1 MAVATVTDTT
11 HYVPAEILEAHGVQQ
26 VSLYINDEGSTV
38 REVDLTDLDGYY
50 ARLKDQTSVPTTSQP
65 SVGDF
70 LAVYEPLA
78 AAGHDIV
85 SIHLSASISGTAET
99 ARLAGDEI
107 QGSFPGRR
115 VEVVDSR
122 TAAAGLG
129 GVALAAAAAGRAG
142 KDLDAVVAH
151 ALEAREAGKVWFAID
166 TLEYLR
172 RGGRIGNAQAW
183 IGGALKI
190 KPILTCDGDIQPI
203 ERVRTN
209 GKMFERMVAYM
220 HELTAAGSDCW
231 YIQHIQAPEQAE
243 QLVERGR
250 AIFGVEPLFVGQLGP
265 VIGTHLGPGMLGVG
279 GMPARLHA

>member
-11 HYVPAEILEAHGVQQ
+11 HSIPAEILEAYGVQQ
-26 VSLYINDEGSTV
+26 VSLYVNEGGSTT
-38 REVDLTDLDGYY
+38 REIDITDLDAYY
-50 ARLKDQTSVPTTSQP
+50 SRLKDHTSVPTTSQP

-78 AAGHDIV
+78 AAGNDIV

-99 ARLAGDEI
+99 ARLAGEQIRDA
-107 QGSFPGRR
+107 FPGRR

-122 TAAAGLG
+122 GAAGGLG
-129 GVALAAAAAGRAG
+129 GVVLGGAAAARAG

-151 ALEAREAGKVWFAID
+151 ALDAREANRVWFALD

-220 HELTAAGSDCW
+220 HELLESGSDCW
-231 YIQHIQAPEQAE
+231 YVQHIQVPDQAA

-250 AIFGVEPLFVGQLGP
+250 AIFGAEPLFVGEIGP

-279 GMPARLHA
+279 GLPSRLLA

>member
-26 VSLYINDEGSTV
+26 VSLYINDDGSTV
-38 REVDLTDLDGYY
+38 REVDITDLDAYY
-50 ARLKDQTSVPTTSQP
+50 TRLKDQTSVPTTSQP

-78 AAGHDIV
+78 AAGSDIV
-85 SIHLSASISGTAET
+85 SIHLSAAISGTAET

-107 QGSFPGRR
+107 QASFPGRR

-129 GVALAAAAAGRAG
+129 GVVLAAAAAGRAG
-142 KDLDAVVAH
+142 KDVDAVVAH
-151 ALEAREAGKVWFAID
+151 AIEAREAGKVWFAID

-220 HELTAAGSDCW
+220 HELLEAGSDCW
-231 YIQHIQAPEQAE
+231 YVQHIQVPEQAE
-243 QLVERGR
+243 RLVDRGR
-250 AIFGVEPLFVGQLGP
+250 EVFGSEPLFLGRLGP

-279 GMPARLHA
+279 GMPARLLA